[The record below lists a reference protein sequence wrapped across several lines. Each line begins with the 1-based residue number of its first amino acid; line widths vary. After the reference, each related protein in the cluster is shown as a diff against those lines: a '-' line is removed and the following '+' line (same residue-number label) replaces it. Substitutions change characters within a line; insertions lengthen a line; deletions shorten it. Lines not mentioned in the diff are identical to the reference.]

1 MTAIDY
7 VKSVPMGRD
16 LTSLRRKTA
25 ADGSSVSNYHRG
37 SFTNG
42 YEGYWRKSAAD
53 VERAIKSS
61 TIVLDTNALL
71 SIYRMESTARSEY
84 LAVLEALA
92 PRLWIPRQVVDEFH
106 RNRISSLDSHVNA
119 LREKSKA
126 VREAVNELQKR
137 LKDLAKLRSLA
148 GRQIQEYMRPFDES
162 LAGIETR
169 IESDL
174 SEFDLNAGGL
184 AAHDPI
190 LDSLSRM
197 LDGRV
202 GREYGKDEIESVRGE
217 ARSRGEAE
225 RPPGY
230 KDYKRKGDEGL
241 GDCILWLQMLDHA
254 AEEKRAI
261 LFISTDTKDDWIRYQ
276 CGLAI
281 GPRPELIKEI
291 REKAEV
297 EYHHITLSELLS
309 RAGQALEVA
318 VSQNTIDQAAENPKR
333 QNRVRELRNQR
344 TALNREHSRIR
355 AEISTAESVVN
366 IERSEM
372 ERYAQEV
379 ELLRSRILSNQEM
392 GNSEELLVA
401 LRRAEVMHSM
411 HLARWQQFSSEVK
424 DIAEREGEIIMRMR
438 QVEVLLT
445 D

>member
-1 MTAIDY
+1 M
-7 VKSVPMGRD
+7 
-16 LTSLRRKTA
+16 
-25 ADGSSVSNYHRG
+25 SNYHRG
-37 SFTNG
+37 SFTDG

-53 VERAIKSS
+53 VEHAIKSS

-71 SIYRMESTARSEY
+71 SIYRMESTARGEY
-84 LAVLEALA
+84 LTVLGALA
-92 PRLWIPRQVVDEFH
+92 PRLWIPRQVVEEFH

-126 VREAVNELQKR
+126 VGEAVNELQKR

-148 GRQIQEYMRPFDES
+148 GRQIQEYMKPFDES
-162 LAGIETR
+162 LAGIEAR

-202 GREYGKDEIESVRGE
+202 GGEFGKDEIEAARGE
-217 ARSRGEAE
+217 ARRRGESE
-225 RPPGY
+225 QPPGY
-230 KDYKRKGDEGL
+230 RDYKRKGDEGL

-254 AEEKRAI
+254 AEEKRAV

-276 CGLAI
+276 CGLVI
-281 GPRPELIKEI
+281 GPRPELIKEM
-291 REKAEV
+291 REKAGV

-318 VSQNTIDQAAENPKR
+318 VSQNTIDQAAEDPKR
-333 QNRVRELRNQR
+333 RIRVRELRGQR
-344 TALNREHSRIR
+344 AALGRELARIR
-355 AEISTAESVVN
+355 AEISNAKNVVD
-366 IERSEM
+366 M
-372 ERYAQEV
+372 ERLEMGHYAKEV
-379 ELLRSRILSNQEM
+379 ELLGSRIAGNQEE
-392 GNSEELLVA
+392 GNKEELLMA
-401 LRRAEVMHSM
+401 LREAEVRYSA
-411 HLARWQQFSSEVK
+411 HLSRSVFLSRDLQGMT
-424 DIAEREGEIIMRMR
+424 EREGDVIRRMR
-438 QVEVLLT
+438 EVEALLA